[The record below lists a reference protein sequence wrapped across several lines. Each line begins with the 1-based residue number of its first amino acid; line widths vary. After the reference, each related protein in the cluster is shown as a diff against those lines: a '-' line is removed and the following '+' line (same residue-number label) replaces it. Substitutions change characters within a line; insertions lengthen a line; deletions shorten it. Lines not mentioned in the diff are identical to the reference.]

1 MSEMAFAMNRRTI
14 AGNRCISA
22 LVRFLFRLDFAL
34 SAVQSSLMSE
44 AVDADDVLAVIT
56 EHRRCEIGMAG
67 QRKRKETNGSESGA
81 S

>member
-1 MSEMAFAMNRRTI
+1 MFVDAD
-14 AGNRCISA
+14 AGDADAKEEVIK
-22 LVRFLFRLDFAL
+22 L
-34 SAVQSSLMSE
+34 QSYLMSE

-67 QRKRKETNGSESGA
+67 QRKGKETNGSESGA